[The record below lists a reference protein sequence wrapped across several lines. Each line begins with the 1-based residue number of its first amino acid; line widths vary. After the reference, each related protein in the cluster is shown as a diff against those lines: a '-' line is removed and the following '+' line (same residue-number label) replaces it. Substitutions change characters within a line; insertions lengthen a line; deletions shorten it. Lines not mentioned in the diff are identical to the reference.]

1 MESYVFQRK
10 RPILSRLFSSPA
22 PVAVC
27 LHIFYA
33 DVAHE
38 ILDRL
43 SKLTTDFTLFVT
55 YFDRLEPLLSKRLG
69 SLDRDVHFIPT
80 ENSGRDV
87 LPFLRCLSH
96 PAIGLFEFVVKLHTK
111 GSSAQFGEV
120 WKETCLDSVI
130 GDARNFASIL
140 DHFRQDQSLMM
151 AGPSLTY
158 LSARQFMYGNKENLA
173 RIKDRLLGGYQL
185 DEWGFFAGTM
195 FWARRNLFEPLLTFE
210 QVGIKFEPE
219 RGATDGAL
227 EHAFERV
234 FGLLPS
240 FRNGSIGLLGPKNT
254 LEVISGVGVPSKVTI
269 SETMTRLVAR

>member
-10 RPILSRLFSSPA
+10 RPILSRLFSSPS

-55 YFDRLEPLLSKRLG
+55 YFDRLEPLLSRRLG

-96 PAIGLFEFVVKLHTK
+96 PAIGPFEFVVKLHTK
-111 GSSAQFGEV
+111 AVRRSSARCGR
-120 WKETCLDSVI
+120 KP
-130 GDARNFASIL
+130 ASI
-140 DHFRQDQSLMM
+140 R
-151 AGPSLTY
+151 
-158 LSARQFMYGNKENLA
+158 
-173 RIKDRLLGGYQL
+173 
-185 DEWGFFAGTM
+185 
-195 FWARRNLFEPLLTFE
+195 
-210 QVGIKFEPE
+210 
-219 RGATDGAL
+219 
-227 EHAFERV
+227 
-234 FGLLPS
+234 
-240 FRNGSIGLLGPKNT
+240 
-254 LEVISGVGVPSKVTI
+254 
-269 SETMTRLVAR
+269 